1 MNNPLYYHLHHQN
14 EVGDLLFWKALS
26 KERGSPILELG
37 CGTGRVLHPLIQNGL
52 EVVGIDINQE
62 ALKFLSSQASRS
74 LQSQPMVFQA
84 DIQYF
89 RLDRRFSLI
98 FMACNTL
105 STLPQAKRWKVYSQI
120 NDHLLTNG
128 VFAASIP
135 NPHYLTSL
143 PEEGE
148 PEVETLFDHPIT
160 GNPVQVSSGWQR
172 VDQTVI
178 VQWFYDHLQPD
189 GRVERETVEI
199 THYLTTLVEYQSEL
213 RAADLQLKMVYGD
226 FNRTEYLVD
235 SPYLIMV
242 ACRGS

>member
-1 MNNPLYYHLHHQN
+1 
-14 EVGDLLFWKALS
+14 
-26 KERGSPILELG
+26 
-37 CGTGRVLHPLIQNGL
+37 
-52 EVVGIDINQE
+52 
-62 ALKFLSSQASRS
+62 
-74 LQSQPMVFQA
+74 
-84 DIQYF
+84 
-89 RLDRRFSLI
+89 
-98 FMACNTL
+98 
-105 STLPQAKRWKVYSQI
+105 
-120 NDHLLTNG
+120 
-128 VFAASIP
+128 
-135 NPHYLTSL
+135 
-143 PEEGE
+143 
-148 PEVETLFDHPIT
+148 LFDHPIT

-213 RAADLQLKMVYGD
+213 RTADLQLKMVYGD